1 MKDRRTARE
10 LALQVLYACDMY
22 GQNDPDETLEY
33 AAGEHGGA
41 LRARSY
47 AAHLVQSV
55 LENREAIDEQLARHA
70 NNWDIKRMAAVDR
83 AILRV
88 GTAEL
93 LFSPGVPHKVAIDE
107 AVEIAKLY
115 GTDDSGRFVNGVLDA
130 VYRARTGAPGTTRKE

>member
-10 LALQVLYACDMY
+10 LALQVLYACDMSVS
-22 GQNDPDETLEY
+22 NDPDEMLDY
-33 AAGEHGGA
+33 AGGEHGGA
-41 LRARSY
+41 
-47 AAHLVQSV
+47 VQSRQYAGHLIHSV
-55 LENREAIDEQLARHA
+55 LDNREAIDEQLNRHSS
-70 NNWDIKRMAAVDR
+70 NWDLKRMAAVDR

-93 LFSPGVPHKVAIDE
+93 LFSPDVPHKVAIDE

-130 VYRARTGAPGTTRKE
+130 VYRARGTASRTT